1 MKEIEFNLIDE
12 KWISVIDKD
21 CNVTELSLSEVFRNA
36 QNYSDLCGEIP
47 PQDIAVM
54 RILLAVLHTVIARY
68 GDDGQ
73 RCDAE
78 TADDMIDRWKAI
90 WDRGA
95 FPSEAVN
102 DYLDS
107 VHGRFWLFHPIHP
120 FMQEPLAKYGT
131 KYAAS
136 KLNGELSESSNK
148 SRLFSMLSGKDKNA
162 LTMAQAARWLLYVNA
177 FDDTSAKPSSLSRKR
192 KIKYGSPGAG
202 WLGKL
207 GLITLKGENL
217 FETLMLNTA
226 LWTGYEETAAEQ
238 LPSWEKDRYIPKE
251 DDVCIERTERV
262 KTAQPDNLAALYTLR
277 SRCILLERNED
288 GITGYSLLGGEFF
301 DRENAFIE
309 PMTVWRDS
317 GNKKQDIYTP
327 KRHDRSKQ
335 FWREF
340 ASVYPQTDAFHRRPG
355 IISWFAFLKAE
366 GFIPSRYMLNTKI
379 CSVQYG
385 DKDFFITDV
394 FSDSL
399 SMSGDI
405 ILGMALPWQKCIE
418 QAVELTEQIADIVGR
433 LAREIFIA
441 EGGDA
446 ESAPEI
452 IKKAKSEYYFDIDS
466 KFRKWLTEIDPSSEK
481 PAEGKHAWEDIAVR
495 TAKSLGRKIVNKA
508 GTDAI
513 IGRTVIVN
521 DRPVRYS
528 AAKAENNFYRKM
540 GNIKQ
545 REV

>member
-1 MKEIEFNLIDE
+1 MKNIFKKAVSSAAAAALILSA
-12 KWISVIDKD
+12 SVLPVPAGAEAD
-21 CNVTELSLSEVFRNA
+21 
-36 QNYSDLCGEIP
+36 GEINVLNP
-47 PQDIAVM
+47 ENSEFTILTSEGSYDGAEALDENIITTATTKEYNGVPIFDIDGNE
-54 RILLAVLHTVIARY
+54 
-68 GDDGQ
+68 GDDYIILMTL
-73 RCDAE
+73 E
-78 TADDMIDRWKAI
+78 I
-90 WDRGA
+90 
-95 FPSEAVN
+95 N
-102 DYLDS
+102 DK
-107 VHGRFWLFHPIHP
+107 VPMKRFKWNY
-120 FMQEPLAKYGT
+120 EYGT

-441 EGGDA
+441 EGGDT

-452 IKKAKSEYYFDIDS
+452 IKKAKSEYYFDIDN
-466 KFRKWLTEIDPSSEK
+466 KFRKWLAEIDPSSEK